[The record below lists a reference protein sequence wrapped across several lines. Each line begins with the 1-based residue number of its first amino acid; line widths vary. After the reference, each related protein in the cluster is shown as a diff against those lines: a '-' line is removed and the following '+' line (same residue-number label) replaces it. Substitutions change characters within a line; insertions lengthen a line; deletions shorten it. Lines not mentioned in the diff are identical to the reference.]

1 MKKSEFKAQIK
12 EEIIDI
18 LEAASQEDVQ
28 AQKDFNAELEKQ
40 LNYKNL

>member
-18 LEAASQEDVQ
+18 LEAASAEEDVE
-28 AQKDFNAELEKQ
+28 AQKDL
-40 LNYKNL
+40 